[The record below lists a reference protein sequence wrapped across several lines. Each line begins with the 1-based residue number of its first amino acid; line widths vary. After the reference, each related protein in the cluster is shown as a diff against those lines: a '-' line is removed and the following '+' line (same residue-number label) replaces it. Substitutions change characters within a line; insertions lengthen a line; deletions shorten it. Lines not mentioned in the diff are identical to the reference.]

1 MMVVSD
7 FTVRFFAKKKAF
19 VAGWTCS
26 SAMMVQ
32 AYRKA
37 DVASGHRRWKGVILD
52 AKERRED
59 ICLYVTGFF
68 PQKCC
73 NFCCLLVFVGVG

>member
-1 MMVVSD
+1 MYSLIMMVVSG

-32 AYRKA
+32 AYRKVN
-37 DVASGHRRWKGVILD
+37 VASGDRRWKD
-52 AKERRED
+52 AMLHVKERRGD
-59 ICLYVTGFF
+59 VCLYVTGFF
-68 PQKCC
+68 PQKV
-73 NFCCLLVFVGVG
+73 L